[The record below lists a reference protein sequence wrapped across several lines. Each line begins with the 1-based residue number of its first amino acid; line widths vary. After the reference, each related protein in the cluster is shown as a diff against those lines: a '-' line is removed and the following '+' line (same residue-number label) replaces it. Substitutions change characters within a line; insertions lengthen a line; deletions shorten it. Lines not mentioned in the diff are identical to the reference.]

1 MGSPAP
7 IEPSEEPLPGAAEEI
22 VDTALE
28 DPPVGSEAEAQST
41 CGEEGSD
48 LEACSFA
55 PCPDDG
61 CPDGDLSPA
70 QTSLDIPT
78 VPTALMGAT
87 EARLQ

>member
-7 IEPSEEPLPGAAEEI
+7 IEPSEEPQPGAAEE
-22 VDTALE
+22 TADAAPE
-28 DPPVGSEAEAQST
+28 EAPIGGEAEVPST

-48 LEACSFA
+48 PDACSFA
-55 PCPDDG
+55 PCPDG

-87 EARLQ
+87 EAQSQ